1 MAHHDDL
8 EKVDLPISAYAQ
20 TAKFRKNF
28 VKQEEYEETDV
39 EEKLGCPSWAP
50 RSSPG
55 FEPMTMT
62 QEEDVFFVY
71 VPSSAPSLLSSKK
84 LLSFTL
90 PNPNQLLK
98 TKPRI

>member
-39 EEKLGCPSWAP
+39 EEKLGCLSWAP

-55 FEPMTMT
+55 FEPTTTT

-71 VPSSAPSLLSSKK
+71 VPSSAPSLLSSRK

>member
-1 MAHHDDL
+1 
-8 EKVDLPISAYAQ
+8 
-20 TAKFRKNF
+20 
-28 VKQEEYEETDV
+28 
-39 EEKLGCPSWAP
+39 
-50 RSSPG
+50 
-55 FEPMTMT
+55 MTTT

-71 VPSSAPSLLSSKK
+71 VPSSAPSLLSSRK

>member
-39 EEKLGCPSWAP
+39 EEKLG
-50 RSSPG
+50 
-55 FEPMTMT
+55 
-62 QEEDVFFVY
+62 
-71 VPSSAPSLLSSKK
+71 
-84 LLSFTL
+84 
-90 PNPNQLLK
+90 
-98 TKPRI
+98 

>member
-8 EKVDLPISAYAQ
+8 EKVDLPVNSAYAP
-20 TAKFRKNF
+20 AKFRKNF

-39 EEKLGCPSWAP
+39 EEKLGWPSWAP

-55 FEPMTMT
+55 FEPMTTT

-84 LLSFTL
+84 LLNFD
-90 PNPNQLLK
+90 P
-98 TKPRI
+98 TKP

>member
-39 EEKLGCPSWAP
+39 EEKLGPPSWAP

-55 FEPMTMT
+55 FEPITKT
-62 QEEDVFFVY
+62 PGVKGVFFVY
-71 VPSSAPSLLSSKK
+71 VPSSAPSLLSS
-84 LLSFTL
+84 
-90 PNPNQLLK
+90 
-98 TKPRI
+98 